1 MSISLLRVALSL
13 VLGGDALVLLLH
25 GGHAGVPAAVA
36 MAIAGLEIAG
46 ALLFAIPRTTAIG
59 AWALLASLAAAAVVH
74 ACIGELPPPSF
85 VVFALAI
92 VVVMR
97 SAR

>member
-1 MSISLLRVALSL
+1 MSNTILRWSLSV
-13 VLGGDALVLLLH
+13 VLGGGAALLLLH

-36 MAIAGLEIAG
+36 MAIAIVELLGAVLFLFPATQRPG
-46 ALLFAIPRTTAIG
+46 AFALLG
-59 AWALLASLAAAAVVH
+59 SLAAAAAAH
-74 ACIGELPPPSF
+74 AVIGEIPPPSF
-85 VVFALAI
+85 IVFVAAI